1 MRIFNETRDWG
12 SEYWLPPTNPDT
24 TPLPLAEDTLIL
36 Y

>member
-1 MRIFNETRDWG
+1 MKQGIGEANIGF
-12 SEYWLPPTNPDT
+12 PNPDT

>member
-1 MRIFNETRDWG
+1 MAKVIFQLY
-12 SEYWLPPTNPDT
+12 SLPTNPDT